1 MRPSLQL
8 AVAVLVVVAVVF
20 ALMMVAGIGRDA
32 TANRT
37 PGATT
42 IILKDTIHPSTTGG
56 RVP

>member
-1 MRPSLQL
+1 MQL
-8 AVAVLVVVAVVF
+8 AVGVLVVVAVVF
-20 ALMMVAGIGRDA
+20 VLLVVSGIGRDT

-42 IILKDTIHPSTTGG
+42 IILKDTIHPTSTAA